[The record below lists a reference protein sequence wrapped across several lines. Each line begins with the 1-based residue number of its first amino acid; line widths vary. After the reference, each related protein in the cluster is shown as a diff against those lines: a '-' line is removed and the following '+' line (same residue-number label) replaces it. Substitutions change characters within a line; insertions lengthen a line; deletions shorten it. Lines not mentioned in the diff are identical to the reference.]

1 MTSKQHTL
9 IAFLLI
15 SALLSFFRIDLPGMT
30 VAEEDF
36 SLHWGILS
44 IFGTTPW
51 TADSWGAFADQAPYL
66 SFGKSP
72 FVNTPLPMWAMV
84 GWTNITSQTLPNT
97 RFLSAILAT
106 IGLFSSY
113 FISKRFLKSEHAL
126 FAPGFLAGSLMW
138 NDTARHASQ
147 EIWGIT
153 FVLMSTAF
161 FISMLFSQRSQ
172 WSSMLLMSVGLCIS
186 VFILMLSSFAGIA
199 LFLAIALTATII
211 FLPNAKI
218 LWFGISSITL
228 GMLGGY
234 SWYWQMDFPYFSQI
248 IDSLKLAHYVPF
260 GLDLQTLIID
270 FALLP
275 FFIAGLIIGIKQF
288 FINDAFPKAFLFML
302 IWFLLAYGIFGF
314 STMIIPPFAVI
325 SLMGLLSINTS
336 IQSIR
341 VLWILIGFALVFS
354 AFGIAPRLVEGM
366 SKGIFNQEWSIVGL
380 IPLLLLIGIPVS
392 SMLMKKETISKL
404 AYSAMSRALITL
416 VIAALIK
423 VAFANL
429 LGKTRIEPEKLV
441 RNDQQ
446 SQHSHHV

>member
-1 MTSKQHTL
+1 
-9 IAFLLI
+9 
-15 SALLSFFRIDLPGMT
+15 MT

-51 TADSWGAFADQAPYL
+51 TADSWGAFTDQAPYL

-72 FVNTPLPMWAMV
+72 FVNMPLPMWAMV
-84 GWTNITSQTLPNT
+84 AWTNITSQTLPNT

-106 IGLFSSY
+106 IGLFASY
-113 FISKRFLKSEHAL
+113 FISKRFLKSEQAL
-126 FAPGFLAGSLMW
+126 YVPGFLAGSLMW

-147 EIWGIT
+147 EVWGIT

-161 FISMLFSQRSQ
+161 FISMIFSQRSR
-172 WSSMLLMSVGLCIS
+172 WHSIVFMSLGLCIS
-186 VFILMLSSFAGIA
+186 VAILTLSSFAGIA
-199 LFLAIALTATII
+199 LFLAIALSATII

-218 LWFGISSITL
+218 LWYGISSIIL
-228 GMLGGY
+228 GIVGGY
-234 SWYWQMDFPYFSQI
+234 SWFLKMNFPFFSQI
-248 IDSLKLAHYVPF
+248 FDSIQLAHYIPI
-260 GLDLQTLIID
+260 GLDLHTLIID

-275 FFIAGLIIGIKQF
+275 FFIAGLIIGIKQL
-288 FINDAFPKAFLFML
+288 FINDGIFPKAFLFML

-325 SLMGLLSINTS
+325 SLMGLLSINTT

-341 VLWILIGFALVFS
+341 VHWILIGFALVFS
-354 AFGIAPRLVEGM
+354 AFGIAPRLVEAM
-366 SKGIFNQEWSIVGL
+366 SKGIFNQEWSVIGF

-392 SMLMKKETISKL
+392 SMLMKKETLSKL
-404 AYSAMSRALITL
+404 TDSAMSRALITL

-423 VAFANL
+423 VVFANL
-429 LGKTRIEPEKLV
+429 LGKTRIEPANLAKNNLP
-441 RNDQQ
+441 
-446 SQHSHHV
+446 SQHSLHV